1 MAIQIALDN
10 LTNNNLG
17 LFNIITAPVEYS
29 EDNIKSFKEAGDL
42 CQYAYF
48 SEVPVGVVVSKSLKP
63 SNAKAP
69 IGLVITVLQVLEAYS
84 ENYGIEKKM
93 IDYIEELT
101 TKRHVEKTF
110 IVLNK
115 KGSNLIKLAHDLG
128 YVEEDANKDLYK
140 GLSLVGQSEI
150 LLVKD
155 LE

>member
-1 MAIQIALDN
+1 MAVRIALDN

-17 LFNIITAPVEYS
+17 LFNKITAPVEYS
-29 EDNIKSFKEAGDL
+29 DDNIKNFKESGDL

-69 IGLVITVLQVLEAYS
+69 IGLVITVLRVLKAYS
-84 ENYGIEKKM
+84 EQYGIERKM

-110 IVLNK
+110 MVVNK
-115 KGSNLIKLAHDLG
+115 ESTNLIKLAHELG
-128 YVEEDANKDLYK
+128 YVEEDSSKDLYK
-140 GLSLVGQSEI
+140 GLSLVGQDEI
-150 LLVKD
+150 LLLKN